1 MSTLSNQDT
10 VLLEGGKEEK
20 KWEGCRGGEWN
31 GRGLSPRL
39 SLCRVSGIRTLSRQ
53 HVASKTGK
61 YTQRIVEGLKA
72 VALGDGGQ
80 LWFFYK
86 RTDWLYKLCM
96 YVTLIK
102 IGKLKGKSGS
112 CT

>member
-10 VLLEGGKEEK
+10 VLKEGRRKRNGKDAEV
-20 KWEGCRGGEWN
+20 GNGMGG
-31 GRGLSPRL
+31 GLSPRL
-39 SLCRVSGIRTLSRQ
+39 SLCRVSGIRTLSCQ

-61 YTQRIVEGLKA
+61 YTQRIVDGLKV